1 MWVVATLAS
10 LAAIIIFV
18 LCIPLNAVLDIDIY
32 GRPKFRLRLVWFF
45 GLVSRGITKG
55 RKKPKEEEKRIAEG
69 KRKPKKRKI
78 KARTIFKILRTRGLI
93 GQVKCLLRD
102 ILKCFKIRDLRADFR
117 VGLDDPADTGLLFAL
132 IGPLIFFLGSSRVH
146 EIRVQPSFED
156 EAVFEGY
163 LRGAVRLV
171 PIQLVVPLLRFV
183 FSLATLRLIKIL
195 VLAKWERT
203 K

>member
-32 GRPKFRLRLVWFF
+32 SRPKFRLRLVWFF

-55 RKKPKEEEKRIAEG
+55 KKKPKEEKRRVEG

-78 KARTIFKILRTRGLI
+78 KARTIFKILRTRGLL
-93 GQVKCLLRD
+93 GQIKRLLRD
-102 ILKCFKIRDLRADFR
+102 ILKCLKIRDLRADFR

-132 IGPLIFFLGSSRVH
+132 IGPTIFFLGSSRVH

-163 LRGAVRLV
+163 LHGAVRLV
-171 PIQLVVPLLRFV
+171 PIHLVIPLLRFV
-183 FSLATLRLIKIL
+183 FSLATLRLIRIL

>member
-1 MWVVATLAS
+1 MWVVIALAS

-18 LCIPLNAVLDIDIY
+18 LCIPLNAVLDINIY

-55 RKKPKEEEKRIAEG
+55 RKKPKEEKRIAEG
-69 KRKPKKRKI
+69 KRKRKKRKI
-78 KARTIFKILRTRGLI
+78 KARTIFKILRTRGLL
-93 GQVKCLLRD
+93 GQIKRLLRD
-102 ILKCFKIRDLRADFR
+102 ILKCLKIRDLRADFR

-132 IGPLIFFLGSSRVH
+132 IGPTIFFLGSSRVH

-163 LRGAVRLV
+163 LHGAVRLV
-171 PIQLVVPLLRFV
+171 PIQLVMPLLRFV

>member
-1 MWVVATLAS
+1 MWVVIALAS

-55 RKKPKEEEKRIAEG
+55 RKKPKEEKRIAEG
-69 KRKPKKRKI
+69 KRKRKKRKI
-78 KARTIFKILRTRGLI
+78 KARTIFKILRTRGLL
-93 GQVKCLLRD
+93 GQIKHLLRD
-102 ILKCFKIRDLRADFR
+102 ILKCLKIRDLRADFR

-132 IGPLIFFLGSSRVH
+132 IGPTIFFLGSSRVH

-163 LRGAVRLV
+163 LHGAVRLV
-171 PIQLVVPLLRFV
+171 PIQLVMPLLRFV